1 MQHTRKAE
9 AQRYRMMDRLKINS
23 HGLRRARTRQYVQLG
38 GLIAKAGLLETFQ
51 ISLGADLQKDPETKE
66 PAAALYN
73 GLLLLNEMAQ
83 SEDVHLPLWA
93 SQGLEK
99 LGREKR

>member
-1 MQHTRKAE
+1 
-9 AQRYRMMDRLKINS
+9 MMDRLEINS

-66 PAAALYN
+66 PVASLFK
-73 GLLLLNEMAQ
+73 GLLVLNEMANS
-83 SEDVHLPLWA
+83 SEVNLSLWA
-93 SQGLEK
+93 AQGLEELRK
-99 LGREKR
+99 SNRE